1 MSSTTG
7 TTTTAPSQSLSDR
20 LAAAKA
26 GVSQNPL
33 KTFFIVLF
41 VIGLLVGGYFLI
53 AHLMKAKNGASSA
66 ADAAAT
72 ETANSVATGN
82 AASTSASA
90 ADATMAAAAAP
101 TVAVDA
107 ASSKTKLPTASVAGI
122 TTTAMVPEAEKP
134 VTVASLADNTVP
146 WWQRELAKAPAMQVC
161 EHGQYNPA
169 PFPYDNRNVL
179 YEAQAFNRLNDK
191 DSSSDGMYTAAAMTR
206 GDTASEIYARSKS
219 NGIALLNRG
228 AIRDPEKML
237 PRADPDTEYMRL
249 FQVGA
254 SIADIQKNLPKTKDL
269 MKLARDRPAGL
280 PFQIPTE
287 KPPLYT
293 DGINCERRARIPTR
307 ASDKNQLFCI
317 NPLDPRELYD
327 YRPHPLLDSVIANGG
342 RNPNGGGFS
351 QDAPVTSRVDNS
363 SAAQSSQ
370 NAAANATL

>member
-1 MSSTTG
+1 MSSTTA
-7 TTTTAPSQSLSDR
+7 TATTASQSLSDR

-26 GVSQNPL
+26 GVSENPVKSAMYVL
-33 KTFFIVLF
+33 LVLF

-53 AHLMKAKNGASSA
+53 RHFMNKDANGATVA
-66 ADAAAT
+66 PLVGVAAAT
-72 ETANSVATGN
+72 AAT
-82 AASTSASA
+82 
-90 ADATMAAAAAP
+90 AAAAAATSAASVNGASAATP
-101 TVAVDA
+101 DA
-107 ASSKTKLPTASVAGI
+107 ASKVSPGPSASVAGI
-122 TTTAMVPEAEKP
+122 SATPAPVQEAEKP
-134 VTVASLADNTVP
+134 VTLASLANETVP
-146 WWQRELAKAPAMQVC
+146 WWQREFAKLPAMQVC

-179 YEAQAFNRLNDK
+179 YEAQAFNRLNEK
-191 DSSSDGMYTAAAMTR
+191 DSGSDGMYTAAAMTR

-237 PRADPDTEYMRL
+237 PRADPNTEYMRL

-317 NPLDPRELYD
+317 NPNDPRELYD
-327 YRPHPLLDSVIANGG
+327 YRPHPLLDSVVANGG

-370 NAAANATL
+370 NAASNASM